1 LAVETRLRRFW
12 VLTIP
17 AKLAVET
24 KPIKFCVL
32 TRPDKFAVDTRP
44 ETEEIYPT
52 VPRPTTVEVKLS
64 AVTPAAAALIVT
76 EPVPPP
82 GEIEILDPATIL
94 VTPAFKIVT
103 IPVPVGGR
111 TVIAV
116 PAWTRVTATL
126 DNPATVE
133 TNPAVLI

>member
-1 LAVETRLRRFW
+1 MR
-12 VLTIP
+12 
-17 AKLAVET
+17 
-24 KPIKFCVL
+24 FCVEI
-32 TRPDKFAVDTRP
+32 RPDKFAVDTRP

-52 VPRPTTVEVKLS
+52 VPRPTTVEVNVS
-64 AVTPAAAALIVT
+64 WETPAAAALIVT

-82 GEIEILDPATIL
+82 GEMEILDPATMF

-116 PAWTRVTATL
+116 PACTLVTAIL
-126 DNPATVE
+126 DNPAMVE
-133 TNPAVLI
+133 TKPPVLI